1 LTTPRSSRYPFAP
14 KRRALDLLLALAV
27 VVSSTVFGLL
37 GAANPATVG
46 FLYLIAVLG
55 LAVTRGLTAAV
66 LGSVAATLALNW
78 FFIPPLHT
86 FTIAEPANW
95 AALSSFLIVAVVAS
109 RLVVKARE
117 KAAEAEA
124 RQGELELL
132 YALSVDLFAATNR
145 VGLLGEAAG
154 RVVRSLGATAG
165 GLVSFL
171 EGETRPELI
180 SWTGEA
186 LTPEAE
192 KLARTIADRRESAE
206 VPAADGRRDAYL
218 PLVVGGRTSGVLVLL
233 GTAASQ
239 AVLEPAARLVAL
251 AVERERF
258 LGESA
263 HHEAVRQSE
272 ELKTS
277 LLRAVSHDLRTP
289 LTAMTLQID
298 ALRRHAQDAGE
309 RRDLDGLSRET
320 QRLGR
325 RIDNLLALARLEAGR
340 SRPNPEPT
348 PAADL
353 FRATREALPLLLDA
367 HPVHIAVDRSCPDLY
382 VDPSLAL
389 EVLVNLLEN
398 AARAAPEGT
407 ALELSAFAH
416 PVGRDRVRIEIADRG
431 PGITAPFGDSVEA
444 GPSDV
449 GRRGLGLEIARG
461 LTAANGGDVVLCPRP
476 GGGTVARLDFPA
488 APEQERGAGTEEP

>member
-1 LTTPRSSRYPFAP
+1 VTTLRFSGLPFAAS
-14 KRRALDLLLALAV
+14 RRAVDVLLALAV
-27 VVSSTVFGLL
+27 VLVSTGLGRL
-37 GAANPATVG
+37 AAANPTAVG
-46 FLYLIAVLG
+46 FLFLVAVLA
-55 LAVTRGLTAAV
+55 LAVSRGLTAAV
-66 LGSVAATLALNW
+66 LGSVAATLAYNW

-117 KAAEAEA
+117 KATEAEA

-132 YALSVDLFAATNR
+132 YDLSVDLFAATNR

-154 RVVRSLGATAG
+154 RVVRSLGAKAG
-165 GLVSFL
+165 GLLAFPQ
-171 EGETRPELI
+171 GEARPSPI
-180 SWTGEA
+180 SWSGEPF
-186 LTPEAE
+186 TPQEE
-192 KLARTIADRRESAE
+192 KLARTVAERREGAE
-206 VPAADGRRDAYL
+206 VPAEDGRRDAYI

-233 GTAASQ
+233 GTAASR

-258 LGESA
+258 LEESA
-263 HHEAVRQSE
+263 HHEALRQSE
-272 ELKTS
+272 ALKTA

-289 LTAMTLQID
+289 LTAMTLQIE
-298 ALRRHAQDAGE
+298 ALRRHAQDPGA
-309 RRDLDGLSRET
+309 RRDLDGLAREAT
-320 QRLGR
+320 RLGR

-353 FRATREALPLLLDA
+353 FRAAREALPLLLDD
-367 HPVHIAVDRSCPDLY
+367 HPVHVAVDRTCPDLF

-407 ALELSAFAH
+407 ALELSAAPH
-416 PVGRDRVRIEIADRG
+416 PAGRDRVRLEIADRG
-431 PGITAPFGDSVEA
+431 PGLPPSPDDGGEA

-449 GRRGLGLEIARG
+449 ARRGLGLEIARG
-461 LTAANGGDVVLCPRP
+461 LSSANGGDVTLLPRP
-476 GGGTVARLDFPA
+476 GGGTIARMDFPA
-488 APEQERGAGTEEP
+488 AAEPEET